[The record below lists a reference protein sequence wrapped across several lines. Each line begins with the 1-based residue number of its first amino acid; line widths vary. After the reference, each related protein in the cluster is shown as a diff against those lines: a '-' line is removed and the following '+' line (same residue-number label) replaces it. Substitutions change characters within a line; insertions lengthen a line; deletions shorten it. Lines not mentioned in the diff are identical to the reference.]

1 MRLFLVVIALFATF
15 LVRTGWA
22 QGNPSAPQGISIKGE
37 VLEVMDVDAFTYL
50 RDAVKPQ

>member
-22 QGNPSAPQGISIKGE
+22 QGNPSAPQGI
-37 VLEVMDVDAFTYL
+37 
-50 RDAVKPQ
+50 Q